1 MIFQQLFS
9 TIGFS
14 NAYLVGPRGGGDAL
28 LVDPGEFDAAML
40 NAIEANRLR
49 LRWILVTHAHRAH
62 IAGIRGLLRVYDP
75 EIYCNQPSVLEEPA
89 RHVQDGDRLAL
100 GEIAVEV
107 IELPGHSI
115 DSLCFVIG
123 RMLFSGD
130 TLSAG
135 GIGRT
140 RDADTQGLMLGGIR
154 RRLLGLG
161 DDLLLFPGHGPPSLV
176 GIERRFNPYLA
187 GEPPRPTAGAT

>member
-9 TIGFS
+9 TVGFS

-28 LVDPGEFDAAML
+28 IVDPGEFDAAML
-40 NAIEANRLR
+40 QAIEANRLR

-62 IAGIRGLLRVYDP
+62 VAGIQGLLRVYDP
-75 EIYCNQPSVLEEPA
+75 EIYCNQPSVLEQPA
-89 RHVQDGDRLAL
+89 RHVQNGDRLAL

-115 DSLCFVIG
+115 DSLCFLIG

-135 GIGRT
+135 GVGRT
-140 RDADTQGLMLGGIR
+140 RDGYARGLLLSGIR

-161 DDLLLFPGHGPPSLV
+161 DDVLLFPGHGPPSCI
-176 GIERRFNPYLA
+176 GIERRFNPFFA
-187 GEPPRPTAGAT
+187 AEPTPGPAAEP

>member
-28 LVDPGEFDAAML
+28 LVDPGEFDATML
-40 NAIEANRLR
+40 QAIEANRLR

-62 IAGIRGLLRVYDP
+62 IAGLRGLLRVYEP
-75 EIYCNQPSVLEEPA
+75 EIYCNQPSVIEEPA

-115 DSLCFVIG
+115 DSLCFVVG
-123 RMLFSGD
+123 GMLFSGD

-140 RDADTQGLMLGGIR
+140 RDIGAQALMLSGIR
-154 RRLLGLG
+154 KRLLGLG

-176 GIERRFNPYLA
+176 GLERRFNPYLA
-187 GEPPRPTAGAT
+187 GEAPRPPAAAT

>member
-62 IAGIRGLLRVYDP
+62 IAGLRGLLRVYDP

-115 DSLCFVIG
+115 DSLCFVVG
-123 RMLFSGD
+123 GMLFSGD

-140 RDADTQGLMLGGIR
+140 RDIGAQALMLSGIR
-154 RRLLGLG
+154 KRLLGLG

-176 GIERRFNPYLA
+176 GLERRFNPYLA
-187 GEPPRPTAGAT
+187 GEAPRPPAAAT

>member
-14 NAYLVGPRGGGDAL
+14 NAYLVGPRGGGDAMI
-28 LVDPGEFDAAML
+28 VDPGEFDAAML
-40 NAIEANRLR
+40 QAIETNRLR

-62 IAGIRGLLRVYDP
+62 VAGIRGLLRVYDP
-75 EIYCNQPSVLEEPA
+75 EIYCNQPSALEQPA
-89 RHVQDGDRLAL
+89 RHVQDGDRLVL
-100 GEIAVEV
+100 GEIDVQV

-115 DSLCFVIG
+115 DSLCFLVG
-123 RMLFSGD
+123 GMLFSGD

-140 RDADTQGLMLGGIR
+140 RDLYAQELLRSGIR
-154 RRLLGLG
+154 RRLLDL
-161 DDLLLFPGHGPPSLV
+161 DDDTLLFPGHGPPSCI
-176 GIERRFNPYLA
+176 GIERRFNPFLA
-187 GEPPRPTAGAT
+187 GEPTRDRAAAT

>member
-28 LVDPGEFDAAML
+28 LVDPGEFDATML
-40 NAIEANRLR
+40 QAIEANRLR

-62 IAGIRGLLRVYDP
+62 IAGLRGLLRVYDP

-115 DSLCFVIG
+115 DSLCFVVG
-123 RMLFSGD
+123 GMLFSGD

-140 RDADTQGLMLGGIR
+140 RDIGAQALMLSGIR
-154 RRLLGLG
+154 KRLLGLG
-161 DDLLLFPGHGPPSLV
+161 DDLLLFPGHGPPSRI
-176 GIERRFNPYLA
+176 GIERRFNPFLA
-187 GEPPRPTAGAT
+187 DAPARDPAAAT

>member
-9 TIGFS
+9 TVGLS
-14 NAYLVGPRGGGDAL
+14 NSYLVGPRGGGDAL
-28 LVDPGEFDAAML
+28 LVDPGEFGKAML
-40 NAIEANRLR
+40 QAIESNRLR

-62 IAGIRGLLRVYDP
+62 IAGIRGLLRVYEP
-75 EIYCNQPSVLEEPA
+75 EIWCNQPSILESPA
-89 RHVQDGDRLAL
+89 RHAQDGDRLEL
-100 GEIAVEV
+100 GEIGVEA

-115 DSLCFVIG
+115 DSLCWRIG
-123 RMLFSGD
+123 DMLFTGD

-140 RDADTQGLMLGGIR
+140 RDATARELLVAGIR
-154 RRLLGLG
+154 RRLLAL
-161 DDLLLFPGHGPPSLV
+161 DDDVLVFPGHGPPSRI

-187 GEPPRPTAGAT
+187 DGPHRDRAAAI

>member
-1 MIFQQLFS
+1 MIFQLLFS
-9 TIGFS
+9 AVGFS
-14 NAYLVGPRGGGDAL
+14 NAFLVGPRGGGDAL

-40 NAIEANRLR
+40 QAIEANRLR

-62 IAGIRGLLRVYDP
+62 IAGLRGLRRVYDP

-89 RHVQDGDRLAL
+89 RHVQDGDRLSL
-100 GEIAVEV
+100 GEISVEV

-115 DSLCFVIG
+115 DSLCFQIG
-123 RMLFSGD
+123 GMVFTGD

-140 RDADTQGLMLGGIR
+140 RDARAEGLLRSGIR
-154 RRLLGLG
+154 ERLLGLG
-161 DDLLLFPGHGPPSLV
+161 DDVLVFPGHGPPSLI
-176 GIERRFNPYLA
+176 GIERRFNPFFGDQTRRGPA
-187 GEPPRPTAGAT
+187 AAS

>member
-9 TIGFS
+9 TVGLS
-14 NAYLVGPRGGGDAL
+14 NSYLVGPRGGGDAL
-28 LVDPGEFDAAML
+28 LVDPGEFGQTML
-40 NAIEANRLR
+40 QAIESNRLR

-62 IAGIRGLLRVYDP
+62 VAGIRGLLRVYEP
-75 EIYCNQPSVLEEPA
+75 EIWCNQPSILESPA
-89 RHVQDGDRLAL
+89 RHAQDGDRLEL
-100 GEIAVEV
+100 GEIGVDV

-115 DSLCFVIG
+115 DSLCWRIG
-123 RMLFSGD
+123 DMLFTGD

-140 RDADTQGLMLGGIR
+140 RDVTARELLVAGIR
-154 RRLLGLG
+154 RRLLAL
-161 DDLLLFPGHGPPSLV
+161 DDDVLVFPGHGPPSRI

-187 GEPPRPTAGAT
+187 PGPHQDRAAAI

>member
-1 MIFQQLFS
+1 MIFQQLYS

-28 LVDPGEFDAAML
+28 IVDPGEFDAAML
-40 NAIEANRLR
+40 QAIEANRLR

-62 IAGIRGLLRVYDP
+62 IAGIRGLLRVYEP
-75 EIYCNQPSVLEEPA
+75 EIYCNQPSVLEQPA
-89 RHVQDGDRLAL
+89 RHVQDGDRLVL
-100 GEIAVEV
+100 GETTVEV

-115 DSLCFVIG
+115 DSLCFLVG

-135 GIGRT
+135 GMGRT
-140 RDADTQGLMLGGIR
+140 KDGYAQGLLLSGIR

-161 DDLLLFPGHGPPSLV
+161 DDVLLFPGHGPPSCI
-176 GIERRFNPYLA
+176 GIERRFNPFLA
-187 GEPPRPTAGAT
+187 AAQSPDPAAAP

>member
-9 TIGFS
+9 AIGFS

-28 LVDPGEFDAAML
+28 LVDPGEFNPAML
-40 NAIEANRLR
+40 QAIEANHLR

-100 GEIAVEV
+100 GEIGVEV
-107 IELPGHSI
+107 VELPGHSI
-115 DSLCFVIG
+115 DSLCFLVG
-123 RMLFSGD
+123 EMLFSGD

-135 GIGRT
+135 GVGRT
-140 RDADTQGLMLGGIR
+140 RNGYARGLLLSGIR

-161 DDLLLFPGHGPPSLV
+161 DDILLFPGHGPPSLI
-176 GIERRFNPYLA
+176 GIERRFNPHLA
-187 GEPPRPTAGAT
+187 ERQLADS

>member
-14 NAYLVGPRGGGDAL
+14 NAYLIGPRGGGDAL
-28 LVDPGEFDAAML
+28 IVDPGEFDTAML
-40 NAIEANRLR
+40 QAIEANRLR

-62 IAGIRGLLRVYDP
+62 VAGIRGLLRVYDS
-75 EIYCNQPSVLEEPA
+75 EIYCNQPSVLEQPA
-89 RHVQDGDRLAL
+89 RHVQDGDRLSL
-100 GEIAVEV
+100 GDIAVEV

-115 DSLCFVIG
+115 DSLCFLIG

-140 RDADTQGLMLGGIR
+140 RDGYAQGLLRTGIR

-161 DDLLLFPGHGPPSLV
+161 DDVLLFSGHGPPSSI
-176 GIERRFNPYLA
+176 GIERRFNPYVS
-187 GEPPRPTAGAT
+187 ETPPRDPAAAP

>member
-28 LVDPGEFDAAML
+28 LVDPGEFDATML
-40 NAIEANRLR
+40 QAIEANRLR

-62 IAGIRGLLRVYDP
+62 IAGLRGLLRVYEP
-75 EIYCNQPSVLEEPA
+75 EIYCNQPSVIEEPA

-100 GEIAVEV
+100 GEIGVEV

-115 DSLCFVIG
+115 DSLCFLIG
-123 RMLFSGD
+123 SMLFSGD

-140 RDADTQGLMLGGIR
+140 RDAYARGLLVSGIR
-154 RRLLGLG
+154 RRLLAL
-161 DDLLLFPGHGPPSLV
+161 DDDVLLFPGHGPPSLV
-176 GIERRFNPYLA
+176 GVERRFNPHLA
-187 GEPPRPTAGAT
+187 GGTDRDPAAAT

>member
-40 NAIEANRLR
+40 HAIEANRLR

-62 IAGIRGLLRVYDP
+62 IAGIRGLLRVYAP

-115 DSLCFVIG
+115 DSLCFVVG

-140 RDADTQGLMLGGIR
+140 RDAQAQVLMLSGIR
-154 RRLLGLG
+154 KRLLGL
-161 DDLLLFPGHGPPSLV
+161 DDDFLLFPGHGPPSLIGV
-176 GIERRFNPYLA
+176 ERRFNPYLSE
-187 GEPPRPTAGAT
+187 GQPRSSAAAT

>member
-14 NAYLVGPRGGGDAL
+14 NAYLVGPRGGGDSL
-28 LVDPGEFDAAML
+28 LVDPGEFDAKML
-40 NAIEANRLR
+40 QAIEANGLR

-62 IAGIRGLLRVYDP
+62 IAGIRGLRRVYEP
-75 EIYCNQPSVLEEPA
+75 EIYCNQPSVLEVPA

-100 GEIAVEV
+100 GEIDVEV

-140 RDADTQGLMLGGIR
+140 RDAQAKGLMLSGIR
-154 RRLLGLG
+154 KRLLGLG
-161 DDLLLFPGHGPPSLV
+161 DDFLLFPGHGPPSLV
-176 GIERRFNPYLA
+176 GVERRFNPYFSEA
-187 GEPPRPTAGAT
+187 PPGSPAAAT

>member
-9 TIGFS
+9 SIGFS

-40 NAIEANRLR
+40 QAIETNRLR

-89 RHVQDGDRLAL
+89 RHVQDGDRLTL
-100 GEIAVEV
+100 GEIGVEV

-115 DSLCFVIG
+115 DSLCFLVG
-123 RMLFSGD
+123 GMVFSGD

-140 RDADTQGLMLGGIR
+140 RDGYAQGLLLAGIR

-161 DDLLLFPGHGPPSLV
+161 DDILLFPGHGPPSLI
-176 GIERRFNPYLA
+176 GIERRFNPFLA
-187 GEPPRPTAGAT
+187 EQSSRDPAAAT

>member
-14 NAYLVGPRGGGDAL
+14 NSYLVGPRGGGDAL
-28 LVDPGEFDAAML
+28 LVDPGEFDATML
-40 NAIEANRLR
+40 QAIEGNRLR

-62 IAGIRGLLRVYDP
+62 IAGIRGLRRVYDP
-75 EIYCNQPSVLEEPA
+75 EIFCNQPSVLEDPA
-89 RHVQDGDRLAL
+89 RHVQDGERLTL
-100 GEIAVEV
+100 GEIGVEV

-115 DSLCFVIG
+115 DSLCFLVG

-135 GIGRT
+135 SVGRT
-140 RDADTQGLMLGGIR
+140 RDGYALGLLLSGIR
-154 RRLLGLG
+154 RRLLALG
-161 DDLLLFPGHGPPSLV
+161 DDVVLFPGHGPPSRI
-176 GIERRFNPYLA
+176 GIERRFNPFLA
-187 GEPPRPTAGAT
+187 GEPSRGPAATT